1 MSLGEYSLEAHL
13 NFVTQGDAPWDGT
26 PLPTQYQTHLSMEP
40 TVGLSETFAIGFMF
54 LSAWEPGYTPQ
65 FAGWRVSKPMTHAKF
80 FRADK
85 LRREH
90 RSEGVADAE
99 QRSELLKDSA
109 SRIVRSGND
118 LLSGERSEIVP
129 EFRPQKHVRD
139 QTELH
144 ASAGAEDDF
153 PYIVRGETGDL
164 RNRLWKRRWTGD
176 DIFFRAGTSG
186 EKRPQTMLALLEVE
200 Q

>member
-1 MSLGEYSLEAHL
+1 MPPALNSNCATPSSLQARVVRSTRPLLKPMSLGEYSLEAHL

-26 PLPTQYQTHLSMEP
+26 PLPTQYQTHL
-40 TVGLSETFAIGFMF
+40 
-54 LSAWEPGYTPQ
+54 
-65 FAGWRVSKPMTHAKF
+65 MTHAKF

-186 EKRPQTMLALLEVE
+186 EKRPQTTLALLEVE